1 MSKYFKY
8 DSSFSFNVIPIAWIN
23 LGYLLSFLLLS
34 ITAIAFGIS
43 FPASWWSVIMVSIPR
58 EFAYSISS
66 IADIP
71 QSTVIIKLHPF
82 FEILSIASLFN
93 PYPSIN
99 LFGIYVLVSTPI
111 SFKKLFNTV
120 ILVIPST
127 S

>member
-1 MSKYFKY
+1 
-8 DSSFSFNVIPIAWIN
+8 
-23 LGYLLSFLLLS
+23 
-34 ITAIAFGIS
+34 
-43 FPASWWSVIMVSIPR
+43 MVSIPR

-93 PYPSIN
+93 PYPSIS
-99 LFGIYVLVSTPI
+99 LFGIYVSASTPI